1 MNILYPILY
10 IVTVIS
16 LLLASVV
23 LSETLY
29 LRSPAGVLLLFGVG
43 LFLSLGFLLFGHLRF
58 DEKPADDP
66 QENTLRS

>member
-1 MNILYPILY
+1 MNILYSILY
-10 IVTVIS
+10 TVTVIG

-66 QENTLRS
+66 KESTLRS